1 MAVTLASCDSGT
13 PPQYTIDPAALELEL
28 QEAIEQFECGYSTFA
43 WVALGHEDVLESWA
57 GVASSAAVYR
67 ASAVGGECDTS
78 TASQAWFDQFMGA
91 RASLSN
97 AHGTGLYDLMRAEP
111 PQAEI
116 ERLSAIAA
124 IYMAASLAHF
134 GEFFCETTFD
144 GGDLLAPDDVL
155 AMAEE
160 WLTDRALVHID
171 ALGDFALPG
180 GISSS
185 ARTLALALRA
195 RVRWTRGNL
204 TGAADD
210 AEDVPQGFTAWI
222 TRDDGATRRNRV
234 YTSAQAIVYSILQR
248 SNDWWSGSPNP
259 ATGAAWPSPIPFTG
273 YWFLGIATDGRAVDD
288 QGHPVRWAE
297 EMRDAQEQPIPLLGG
312 AVADARVPHGPRTL
326 AGPGPYEVPE
336 PYADEPDD
344 IPFVSWREMWLI
356 RAEAAGGQGAIDR
369 VNELRT
375 ATGLPEVGYIS
386 GATATAEQ
394 IRYMVIEERRRE
406 LYGEGGRYWA
416 TKLRNLDLLWFPRGE
431 GQTTRQ
437 GYFLQG
443 GVRLAMPD
451 SVYETNAHLVAVGG
465 LAARGTGCDPVESPV
480 FP

>member
-1 MAVTLASCDSGT
+1 
-13 PPQYTIDPAALELEL
+13 
-28 QEAIEQFECGYSTFA
+28 
-43 WVALGHEDVLESWA
+43 
-57 GVASSAAVYR
+57 
-67 ASAVGGECDTS
+67 
-78 TASQAWFDQFMGA
+78 
-91 RASLSN
+91 
-97 AHGTGLYDLMRAEP
+97 
-111 PQAEI
+111 
-116 ERLSAIAA
+116 
-124 IYMAASLAHF
+124 
-134 GEFFCETTFD
+134 
-144 GGDLLAPDDVL
+144 
-155 AMAEE
+155 
-160 WLTDRALVHID
+160 
-171 ALGDFALPG
+171 
-180 GISSS
+180 
-185 ARTLALALRA
+185 
-195 RVRWTRGNL
+195 
-204 TGAADD
+204 
-210 AEDVPQGFTAWI
+210 
-222 TRDDGATRRNRV
+222 
-234 YTSAQAIVYSILQR
+234 
-248 SNDWWSGSPNP
+248 
-259 ATGAAWPSPIPFTG
+259 
-273 YWFLGIATDGRAVDD
+273 
-288 QGHPVRWAE
+288 
-297 EMRDAQEQPIPLLGG
+297 
-312 AVADARVPHGPRTL
+312 
-326 AGPGPYEVPE
+326 VPE

-375 ATGLPEVGYIS
+375 AAGLPEVGYIS